1 MCSRMEAAEQAR
13 NTLQVGLAEVER
25 SREALWEK
33 NTHLEAQ
40 LQKAEETGAQL
51 QADLRGIQEE
61 KEELQEKLSE
71 VRSKMHTVTLRYNT
85 CSLQNTTEMIEKVI
99 KSYFLEM
106 TSVTSLGYIFQFLK
120 RIPVGILRD
129 PPLLHPPV

>member
-13 NTLQVGLAEVER
+13 NTLQEGLAEVER

-40 LQKAEETGAQL
+40 LHKAEETGAQL

-61 KEELQEKLSE
+61 REELQEKLSE
-71 VRSKMHTVTLRYNT
+71 VRIKCIPSRSGIIQT
-85 CSLQNTTEMIEKVI
+85 LQNATEMIEKVI
-99 KSYFLEM
+99 KFYFLEM

-129 PPLLHPPV
+129 PPLLHPPA

>member
-13 NTLQVGLAEVER
+13 NTLQEGLAEVER

-61 KEELQEKLSE
+61 REELQEKLSE
-71 VRSKMHTVTLRYNT
+71 VRIKCIPSRSGIIQT
-85 CSLQNTTEMIEKVI
+85 LQNATEMIEKVI
-99 KSYFLEM
+99 KFYFLEM

-129 PPLLHPPV
+129 PPLLHPPA